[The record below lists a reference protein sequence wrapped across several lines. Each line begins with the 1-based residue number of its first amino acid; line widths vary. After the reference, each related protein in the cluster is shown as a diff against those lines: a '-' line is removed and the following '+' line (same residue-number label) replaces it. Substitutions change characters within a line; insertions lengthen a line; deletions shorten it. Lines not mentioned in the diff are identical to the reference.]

1 MSGKS
6 VSFRQKAQ
14 QPSNKDSREPSPL
27 DNHFPRHFSLSSSV
41 LRRVGAQNS
50 PSPKGERS
58 VARGPRVSTGHG
70 SSSTSLLRHPEKG
83 IWAGENPSERQNRS
97 GLAQTQVFRLPLFL
111 LAIVSEV
118 SQPAASFTFFAVLR
132 FSHLSAAL
140 LRRSQRRSGANIHSA
155 CRSRRS
161 NLHSS
166 PQRFPIQVLVAKKI
180 PLVHSTKAVLF
191 KNFSH
196 KYQN

>member
-1 MSGKS
+1 MYPSGK
-6 VSFRQKAQ
+6 RRQ
-14 QPSNKDSREPSPL
+14 QPGNKDSREPSPL
-27 DNHFPRHFSLSSSV
+27 DNHFPLHFSLSSSV
-41 LRRVGAQNS
+41 LRRVGAHNS
-50 PSPKGERS
+50 PSPQVERS
-58 VARGPRVSTGHG
+58 VARGPRVSTDHG

-97 GLAQTQVFRLPLFL
+97 GLAQPQVFRLPLFL

-118 SQPAASFTFFAVLR
+118 SQPAASFVHVFAVLR

-140 LRRSQRRSGANIHSA
+140 LRRSQRKSGANIHSA

-180 PLVHSTKAVLF
+180 PSVHSAAAVLC
-191 KNFSH
+191 NS
-196 KYQN
+196 